1 MYFKLLIFNSIIPVL
16 TQDGLLVQD
25 FQTAAW
31 IGNNTTKTFMS
42 NS

>member
-1 MYFKLLIFNSIIPVL
+1 MYFKVLVFYSIIPVL

-31 IGNNTTKTFMS
+31 IGNNTNKDVYV
-42 NS
+42 